1 MEVMKYMAEEET
13 GFELLDWEELPIK
26 VRRNR
31 KHMYNY
37 LKSVLDPEEKE

>member
-1 MEVMKYMAEEET
+1 MAEEET
-13 GFELLDWEELPIK
+13 TNTYSLLEWEKLPLK

-37 LKSVLDPEEKE
+37 LKSVLDPEESDES